1 MSCFPP
7 LPSLPE
13 PSPSPAPLPSPPPLY
28 QPVQDP
34 LCQAISSVLQGS
46 HTQWD
51 EWEES
56 GDEDVYFEEE
66 QEQDL
71 PPWPWQNGGPEQQ
84 GQGRADL

>member
-1 MSCFPP
+1 M
-7 LPSLPE
+7 
-13 PSPSPAPLPSPPPLY
+13 
-28 QPVQDP
+28 
-34 LCQAISSVLQGS
+34 LQGS